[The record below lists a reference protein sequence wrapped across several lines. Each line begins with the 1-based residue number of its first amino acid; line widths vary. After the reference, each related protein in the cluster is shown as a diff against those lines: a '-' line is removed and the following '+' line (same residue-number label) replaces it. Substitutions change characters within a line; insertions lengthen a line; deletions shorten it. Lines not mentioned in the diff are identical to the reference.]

1 MDFFIASA
9 YAQTAGA
16 GASQPNQ
23 LIQMLPFVLLFVAMY
38 FFIIRPQSKKAKE
51 HREMI
56 AKIAVGDEVVTAGG
70 LLGRVTDLGDTFVSL
85 EIAKGVEVRVQ
96 RFQVTQLMP
105 KGTLKNA

>member
-16 GASQPNQ
+16 GAGQPNQ